1 MKRDRQGNY
10 KHDLTEIIS
19 INDVGEP
26 LNNWTLFEFQ
36 NKSNSNYNTIHKTFF
51 QQNPTA
57 TCDDFFFYMLSNDID
72 VKN

>member
-10 KHDLTEIIS
+10 KHNLPDIIS

-26 LNNWTLFEFQ
+26 LNNWTLSEFYK
-36 NKSNSNYNTIHKTFF
+36 KSNSNYNAIRKIFF

-57 TCDDFFFYMLSNDID
+57 THDDYIFYILSNDID
-72 VKN
+72 VTN